1 MRLQDNATTYCI
13 ARDIGGQK
21 YLMFWPP
28 RCYVVVLMEFKFG
41 GLSTMLHKHLRNE
54 HVCRIKFGG
63 FEKDRQTAKFNSSP
77 NFPAI

>member
-1 MRLQDNATTYCI
+1 
-13 ARDIGGQK
+13 
-21 YLMFWPP
+21 
-28 RCYVVVLMEFKFG
+28 MEFKFG

-77 NFPAI
+77 NFPAIW